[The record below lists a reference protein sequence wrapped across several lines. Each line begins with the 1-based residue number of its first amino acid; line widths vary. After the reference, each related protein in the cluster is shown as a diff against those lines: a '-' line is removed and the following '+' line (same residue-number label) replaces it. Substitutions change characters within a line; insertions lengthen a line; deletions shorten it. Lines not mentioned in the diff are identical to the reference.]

1 MNKTLTLAALLLTA
15 CGTPSTFLSGIP
27 ALNDG
32 DDEFWAYYCDDGAK
46 LQINYANM
54 GGEYSATPKLKEGK
68 RVLPRR
74 SAYDFDDGEYRWTSN
89 DSGRSFRLSHGDQT
103 VYGQCSARRQLDK
116 DAMYIR

>member
-1 MNKTLTLAALLLTA
+1 MHKLPALATLLLAACTSQTAFLT
-15 CGTPSTFLSGIP
+15 GVPELP
-27 ALNDG
+27 AG
-32 DDEFWAYYCDDGAK
+32 DDIFWAYYCDSGAE

-74 SAYDFDDGEYRWTSN
+74 SAYDFYDGEYRWTSN
-89 DSGRSFRLSHGDQT
+89 DGGRSFRLSHGDQT

>member
-32 DDEFWAYYCDDGAK
+32 DDEFWAYYCDGGAK

-54 GGEYSATPKLKEGK
+54 GGEYSATPKLKTGK
-68 RVLPRR
+68 RVLAQR
-74 SAYDFDDGEYRWTSN
+74 STYDFSDGEYRWTS
-89 DSGRSFRLSHGDQT
+89 DDGGHHFRLMRGEESL
-103 VYGQCSARRQLDK
+103 YSQCGGRRKIDK
-116 DAMYIR
+116 DAILIR